1 MGLLKKIS
9 ALAFIIVLAVIPVS
23 ATWSFGAEFRALP
36 QPGIYKEAANVAEA
50 FVDEEL
56 VYKIGFWLFDDVA
69 EGVLTLKAGE
79 NGEYVATLNAYTSGV
94 VDTLLRHRKDTYV
107 AHLGLADGGKRF
119 VSKRFEKRIEM
130 DGKKRTSVT
139 VIDYDKREVRWSS
152 TETGKEN
159 KSGSNPIPS
168 GIYVDGPLAAFYNFR
183 YGVYGPIKEDTEYKI
198 LTFPKEDHV
207 PEIYLRIAAKDEMAK
222 RVRSAKERRAADML
236 ADVRL
241 DKELF
246 GSQTG
251 NVEILFSDDMVPVVA
266 VAKDL
271 VLFGDVRGRLVRIGL
286 GMNMRKTSVTG
297 K

>member
-1 MGLLKKIS
+1 MRPIKGIS
-9 ALAFIIVLAVIPVS
+9 AVVCLAVLALFSVFVQRPF
-23 ATWSFGAEFRALP
+23 AAELRAEP
-36 QPGIYKEAANVAEA
+36 QPGIYKEAATVAEA

-69 EGVLTLKAGE
+69 EGVVTLKAGE
-79 NGEYVATLNAYTSGV
+79 NGEYVATLNAYTTGV

-107 AHLGLADGGKRF
+107 AHLVLAEGGKRF

-130 DGKKRTSVT
+130 DGKKKTSVT
-139 VIDYDKREVRWSS
+139 VVDYDKREIRWTS

-159 KSGSNPIPS
+159 KSGSAPIPP
-168 GIYVDGPLAAFYNFR
+168 GVYADGPLAAFYNFR
-183 YGVYGPIKEDTEYKI
+183 YGVYGPIKEGREYKI

-286 GMNMRKTSVTG
+286 GMEMRKGSVLG

>member
-1 MGLLKKIS
+1 MRPIKRIS
-9 ALAFIIVLAVIPVS
+9 SYVFIAALAVFSVFVPRPFA
-23 ATWSFGAEFRALP
+23 AEFRGEP
-36 QPGIYKEAANVAEA
+36 QPGIYKEAATVAEA

-69 EGVLTLKAGE
+69 EGVVTLKAGD
-79 NGEYVATLNAYTSGV
+79 NGEYIATLNAYTTGV

-107 AHLGLADGGKRF
+107 AHLGLAEGGKRF

-139 VIDYDKREVRWSS
+139 VIDYDKREIRWTS
-152 TETGKEN
+152 TETGRDD
-159 KSGSNPIPS
+159 KSGSAPIPP
-168 GIYVDGPLAAFYNFR
+168 GVYADGPLAAFYNFR
-183 YGVYGPIKEDTEYKI
+183 YGVYGPIKEGREYKI

-207 PEIYLRIAAKDEMAK
+207 PEIYLRIAQKDEMAK
-222 RVRSAKERRAADML
+222 RVKNARERRAADML

-286 GMNMRKTSVTG
+286 GMNMRKTSVMG

>member
-1 MGLLKKIS
+1 MRPIKGIS
-9 ALAFIIVLAVIPVS
+9 AIVFLAVLAVFSVFVPRPF
-23 ATWSFGAEFRALP
+23 AAELRGEP

-56 VYKIGFWLFDDVA
+56 VYKIGFWFFDDVA
-69 EGVLTLKAGE
+69 EGVVTLKVGE
-79 NGEYVATLNAYTSGV
+79 NGEYVATLNAYTTGV

-107 AHLGLADGGKRF
+107 AYLSLADGGRRF
-119 VSKRFEKRIEM
+119 ISKRFEKRIEM

-139 VIDYDKREVRWSS
+139 AIDYDKREVRWTS

-159 KSGSNPIPS
+159 KSGSNPIPP

-286 GMNMRKTSVTG
+286 GMNMRKSSVSG
-297 K
+297 R

>member
-1 MGLLKKIS
+1 MGLFKKIS
-9 ALAFIIVLAVIPVS
+9 TLVS
-23 ATWSFGAEFRALP
+23 AVTMAVVLIFVSGSFGAEFRALP

-79 NGEYVATLNAYTSGV
+79 NGEYIATLNAYTTGV
-94 VDTLLRHRKDTYV
+94 VDTLLRHRKDIYV
-107 AHLGLADGGKRF
+107 AHLVLADGGRRF
-119 VSKRFEKRIEM
+119 ISKRFEKRIEM
-130 DGKKRTSVT
+130 DGKKKTSIT
-139 VIDYDKREVRWSS
+139 VIDYDKREIRWTS
-152 TETGKEN
+152 TETGKDN
-159 KSGSNPIPS
+159 KSGSNPIPP
-168 GIYVDGPLAAFYNFR
+168 GIYADGPLAAFYNFR

-207 PEIYLRIAAKDEMAK
+207 PEIYLKIAAKDEMAK

-286 GMNMRKTSVTG
+286 GMNMRKTSVMG